1 MPVTHVTNTVSH
13 CTVNTDNDN
22 NRQHRCSLN
31 IVHVY
36 KKTLYHS
43 HPNNHSFLQY
53 VHINI
58 KCDLIF
64 QNFKL
69 ILLKSFKFMGAK
81 FVDIIARFL
90 LVNRDSLLST

>member
-1 MPVTHVTNTVSH
+1 MPVTHVTNTVSR

-22 NRQHRCSLN
+22 NQQHRCSLN

-36 KKTLYHS
+36 KKNLYHS
-43 HPNNHSFLQY
+43 HPNKLFPICAY
-53 VHINI
+53 INI
-58 KCDLIF
+58 KCDLTF

-69 ILLKSFKFMGAK
+69 ILLKSFKFVGAK

>member
-1 MPVTHVTNTVSH
+1 MPVTHVTNTVSR

-22 NRQHRCSLN
+22 NQQHRCSLN

-36 KKTLYHS
+36 KKNLFHS
-43 HPNNHSFLQY
+43 HPNNHSFFQY
-53 VHINI
+53 VHISILN
-58 KCDLIF
+58 DLIF

-69 ILLKSFKFMGAK
+69 ILLKSFKFVGAK